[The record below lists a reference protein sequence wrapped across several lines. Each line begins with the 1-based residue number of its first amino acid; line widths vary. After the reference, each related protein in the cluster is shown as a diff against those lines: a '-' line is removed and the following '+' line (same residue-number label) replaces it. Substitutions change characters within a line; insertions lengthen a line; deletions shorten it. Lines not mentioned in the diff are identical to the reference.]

1 MFTPIVGRTV
11 LVTGGT
17 KGIGKGIAGV
27 FARAGAN
34 VVVNGR
40 DAEAGEAAVQDLSG
54 QGGDVAY
61 VGGDVG
67 KAADCERA
75 GGGDGV
81 AVRRHRRRLRE
92 RRRLPRRQ
100 AGRHDRVTTST
111 RSSPR
116 TSRAAC

>member
-40 DAEAGEAAVQDLSG
+40 GPRQ
-54 QGGDVAY
+54 
-61 VGGDVG
+61 
-67 KAADCERA
+67 
-75 GGGDGV
+75 
-81 AVRRHRRRLRE
+81 E
-92 RRRLPRRQ
+92 RRP
-100 AGRHDRVTTST
+100 
-111 RSSPR
+111 
-116 TSRAAC
+116 